1 MPDTLLARLRHD
13 FGEAAVEPGPGGI
26 PRVMPES
33 TQTVADLCGLAQRE
47 GLRIRIEG
55 RAGWMPPDAPA
66 DFAIATR
73 RMQRIQEL
81 AARDL
86 VASVESGIAVAALN
100 ASLASHGA
108 WLAVDPP
115 GHPGRSLGS
124 VIATGTAGPL
134 RHGYGPIRD
143 HLLGLTVVTGDG
155 RVVRAGGKVVKNVA
169 GYDLTRLQVGGFGAF
184 GIVTEAH
191 LRLRAIP
198 AGHLILL
205 ATGDRDALTY
215 QARALMEE
223 SWECAVLELNSPLAA
238 DGWTLRLELIGALD
252 AVRAEAGRF
261 LARSDPR
268 WTELSA
274 EQASA
279 LAAAQVERSL
289 QAPVG
294 IRLGAF
300 ADSLDEVIDLLD
312 QRLGAGNVSAG
323 AGRGTI
329 RWSGSCNAAQLQDLR
344 RVLAARE
351 IPMTLERAPWALRQA
366 VGHFG
371 EYREGVAGLIPR
383 LRSIFD
389 PDSRFVVALEAG
401 S

>member
-1 MPDTLLARLRHD
+1 MPDTLLTRLRHD

-47 GLRIRIEG
+47 GLRVRVEG
-55 RAGWMPPDAPA
+55 QAGWMPPDAPA
-66 DFAIATR
+66 DVAIATGR
-73 RMQRIQEL
+73 LLRIQEL

-86 VASVESGIAVAALN
+86 VATVESGIAVAALN

-143 HLLGLTVVTGDG
+143 HLLGVTVVTGDG

-205 ATGDRDALTY
+205 ATGERDALTY

-223 SWECAVLELNSPLAA
+223 SCDGAVLELSSPLAA
-238 DGWTLRLELIGALD
+238 GLWTLRLELIGAPD
-252 AVRAEAGRF
+252 AIRAEAGRF
-261 LARSDPR
+261 LSQSEPR
-268 WTELSA
+268 WTELSPD
-274 EQASA
+274 QAKA
-279 LAAAQVERSL
+279 LARAQVEQSM
-289 QAPVG
+289 QGPVG
-294 IRLGAF
+294 IRLGVF
-300 ADSLDEVIDLLD
+300 ADSLDDILDLLD
-312 QRLGAGNVSAG
+312 QRLGAGHVSAG
-323 AGRGTI
+323 AGRGMI
-329 RWSGSCNAAQLQDLR
+329 RWSGSCHATDLQDLR

-351 IPMTLERAPWALRQA
+351 IPLTLERAPWSLRQA

-371 EYREGVAGLIPR
+371 QYREGVSGLIPR
-383 LRSIFD
+383 LRAIFD
-389 PDSRFVVALEAG
+389 PDSRFVVALEAD

>member
-1 MPDTLLARLRHD
+1 
-13 FGEAAVEPGPGGI
+13 
-26 PRVMPES
+26 
-33 TQTVADLCGLAQRE
+33 
-47 GLRIRIEG
+47 
-55 RAGWMPPDAPA
+55 
-66 DFAIATR
+66 
-73 RMQRIQEL
+73 MQRIQEL

-323 AGRGTI
+323 AGRGMI